1 MSLSQLGTLYVVS
14 APSGAGKSSLI
25 TAVLKEKRDW
35 DQQVSVSHTTR
46 KPRSSEVNGR
56 HYHFVNVDEF
66 KKMIEN
72 DVFFEWAEVFG
83 HYYGTSRVAIEEALE
98 RGIDVVL
105 DIDWQGARQ
114 VRKLMPQAKGIFI
127 LPPSREELKKRL
139 NKRGQD
145 SVEIIQ
151 KRMLKAQYE
160 ISHYDEYDYLIVN
173 ECFAKATKEF
183 SMIMQAVKNER
194 DYQAYKYKKIIKELL
209 VK

>member
-1 MSLSQLGTLYVVS
+1 MSRFQIGTLYFIS

-35 DQQVSVSHTTR
+35 GQQVSVSHTTR
-46 KPRSSEVNGR
+46 KPRSSEVNGQ
-56 HYHFVNVDEF
+56 HYHFVNIDEF

-72 DVFFEWAEVFG
+72 DVFLEWAEVFG
-83 HYYGTSRVAIEEALE
+83 SYYGTSRVAIEEALE
-98 RGIDVVL
+98 KGIDVML

-114 VRKLMPQAKGIFI
+114 VRKLMAQAKGIFI
-127 LPPSREELKKRL
+127 LPPSKKELKKRL

-151 KRMLKAQYE
+151 RRMLKAQSE

-173 ECFAKATKEF
+173 ECFDQATKEL
-183 SMIMQAVKNER
+183 SAIMQAGRNER
-194 DYQAYKYKKIIKELL
+194 DQQAYKHKKMIKDLL
-209 VK
+209 EQ

>member
-1 MSLSQLGTLYVVS
+1 MSRFQIGTLYFVS

-35 DQQVSVSHTTR
+35 GQQVSVSHTTR
-46 KPRSSEVNGR
+46 KPRSSEVNGQ
-56 HYHFVNVDEF
+56 HYHFVNIDEF

-72 DVFFEWAEVFG
+72 DVFLEWAEVFG
-83 HYYGTSRVAIEEALE
+83 SYYGTSRVAIEEALE
-98 RGIDVVL
+98 KGIDVML

-114 VRKLMPQAKGIFI
+114 VRKLMAQAKGIFI
-127 LPPSREELKKRL
+127 LPPSKKELKKRL

-151 KRMLKAQYE
+151 RRMLKAQSE

-173 ECFAKATKEF
+173 ECFDQATKEL
-183 SMIMQAVKNER
+183 SAIMQAGRNER
-194 DYQAYKYKKIIKELL
+194 DQQAYKHKKMIKDLL
-209 VK
+209 EQ